1 MSNVEVCMRLL
12 LFVRDMVYWWT
23 LQCRLMVGFDDL
35 KALLQPKCFRDSAAY
50 WLFFLVGIFIEKI
63 SVHIRGWTSHRVKC
77 VCIPAGSWIFSRVS
91 ERMLHIHSLV
101 FSTHIYS
108 INSGAMDE
116 TSLQQISAQACELDV
131 CEQVCILLQ
140 YNSVTLE
147 SLSISIVPCLF
158 RFYHLL
164 NYKKQKSEYV
174 TKMGVFIA
182 PLCFLLWRMVMRLQV
197 TYAVCI
203 RRCCFIF
210 RDLSIN

>member
-35 KALLQPKCFRDSAAY
+35 KALLQPKCFCDSTEY

>member
-1 MSNVEVCMRLL
+1 M
-12 LFVRDMVYWWT
+12 
-23 LQCRLMVGFDDL
+23 
-35 KALLQPKCFRDSAAY
+35 
-50 WLFFLVGIFIEKI
+50 
-63 SVHIRGWTSHRVKC
+63 HIRGWTSHRVKC
-77 VCIPAGSWIFSRVS
+77 VCSPAGSWIFSRVS

-131 CEQVCILLQ
+131 CEQVCVLLQ

-158 RFYHLL
+158 RFHHLL

-210 RDLSIN
+210 RDLSINEFNTNRCSSSVCLQKLSQTWLMGKWVCKKICFPPGDSWAGLRCDPDKASGSPAHVPQV

>member
-1 MSNVEVCMRLL
+1 MRLL

-23 LQCRLMVGFDDL
+23 LQRRLMVGFDDL
-35 KALLQPKCFRDSAAY
+35 KALLQPNVSVTLQHTNF
-50 WLFFLVGIFIEKI
+50 FFLVGIFIEKI

-147 SLSISIVPCLF
+147 ILSISIVPCLF
-158 RFYHLL
+158 RFHHLL

>member
-1 MSNVEVCMRLL
+1 MRLL

-35 KALLQPKCFRDSAAY
+35 KALLQPNVSVTLQHTNF
-50 WLFFLVGIFIEKI
+50 FFLVGIFIEKI

-77 VCIPAGSWIFSRVS
+77 VCSPAGSWIFSRVS

-147 SLSISIVPCLF
+147 ILSISIVPCLF
-158 RFYHLL
+158 RFHHLL

>member
-1 MSNVEVCMRLL
+1 MPNVEVCMYPL
-12 LFVRDMVYWWT
+12 LFVGDMVYWWT

-35 KALLQPKCFRDSAAY
+35 KALLQPKCFCDSTAY

>member
-1 MSNVEVCMRLL
+1 MILRLFSN
-12 LFVRDMVYWWT
+12 
-23 LQCRLMVGFDDL
+23 LMF
-35 KALLQPKCFRDSAAY
+35 P
-50 WLFFLVGIFIEKI
+50 WLYSILTFFFLVGIFIEKI

-77 VCIPAGSWIFSRVS
+77 VCSPAGSWIFSRVS

-131 CEQVCILLQ
+131 CEQVCVLLQ